1 MGLVHISRHGVL
13 ALVFN
18 LIKPHIDNDFVE
30 SLCHVQ
36 KLGYWLTNALFL
48 RFVEYSIVLMVLSA
62 FIRSSF

>member
-1 MGLVHISRHGVL
+1 M

>member
-1 MGLVHISRHGVL
+1 M

-18 LIKPHIDNDFVE
+18 FIKPHVDNDFVE
-30 SLCHVQ
+30 SLCQVQ

-48 RFVEYSIVLMVLSA
+48 QFLEYSIVLMVLSA